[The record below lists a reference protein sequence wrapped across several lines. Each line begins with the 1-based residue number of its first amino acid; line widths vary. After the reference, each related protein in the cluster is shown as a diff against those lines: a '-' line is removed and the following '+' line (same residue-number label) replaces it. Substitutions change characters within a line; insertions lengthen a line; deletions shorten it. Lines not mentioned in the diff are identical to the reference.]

1 MDIKSKEELITSP
14 INCVSP
20 EIIYVYITF
29 PFQKELFLHI
39 EKLVDG
45 GKEEKIGNCYVEE
58 QSRGSVN
65 EIQPV
70 SG

>member
-1 MDIKSKEELITSP
+1 MDIRSKEELITSP
-14 INCVSP
+14 INCISP

-29 PFQKELFLHI
+29 PFQKEFFLHG
-39 EKLVDG
+39 EKLLEG

-65 EIQPV
+65 EIQPA